1 VRFLAIQIAV
11 CALMVFKVPVTA
23 CEVQSNPRANP
34 APQKSVSGNS
44 PTGTV
49 SDHATRCFFR
59 ADSNPELTLNY
70 CTAVIRSGK
79 LSDSNLAS
87 ALNNRG
93 KAYYSK
99 HNYDLAIQDYSRAIQ
114 LNPDFVDALNNRGEA
129 YRAKGDYDRALQDFD
144 QVIRLH
150 PKLAATSFSNRGFL
164 YSEKGDCD
172 KAIRDY
178 SEAIRLR
185 PGYAADFAGRGNA
198 YSCKR
203 DYDHA
208 IEDYKQAIRL
218 TPRDSSL
225 HIALGKALS
234 EKHDLSGAIAQYRLA
249 IQLSPDKA
257 AGYSALGDSLDL
269 QGNSNGAMVE
279 YSQAAKLDDTNPS
292 YHFSLGDELFK
303 KKDFNGTLAEWQ
315 RAIQLVGGLTSSQHR
330 AIGQILLQ
338 RGDLDGSIQEFRRAV
353 QLAPDDVQNHES
365 LAAAFARKGDA
376 NAEIDQYHQIA
387 REKPNDLGNHKRLAV
402 ALMKQKK
409 FADAKV
415 EFQAVLRLAP
425 NNAGAYAGLGAA
437 EADLGDS
444 GQAATD
450 LQKALQIDPQN
461 AFAQKN
467 LNALSQTQPETQQ
480 QSQAAPPA
488 SAPSNCNNW
497 PPEFGEIRDPEKQDA
512 LRVDWNQKVQQSGQ
526 TIQQLLSSLDQT
538 RNVLQAHLEDV
549 KQSILGTAD
558 EPITS
563 FNFDFDYVDTCK
575 NNQNIGANLA
585 AECEYVNTQDAIHGV
600 NGTIQ
605 ILDCMGGLSSTQA
618 DNSASPAAPIAT
630 YTPGGNDASTP
641 TGKRVYT
648 PGSSSGDDGDS
659 RGVYTPGSPD
669 NSQANDTSMG
679 MLDTGGN
686 LKQPYVGMTSDYS
699 AVVDQNQSSCNAT
712 AHVTLLSSQPG
723 GEGATLQLQASPQP
737 NPSFP
742 SLPSGC
748 FELEF
753 TIEAS
758 QRKANGDAGPAGGR
772 TYHNQFADASD
783 TANIELPVASSGSN
797 DIDLI
802 GWHVSGALCHPGG
815 NCVKQASP
823 EECAQLEDYKT
834 NELPNQM
841 MNLIKSYG
849 IISFQAD
856 AAANLQSD
864 LNQDV
869 SDISQTLFLDHMKI
883 IVDEVQ
889 DLAPIFAPEGKLA
902 NLAVELGPKPSLLA
916 RDVWK
921 YIVEPQQQLQ
931 GAKDAIEQ
939 ALNDD
944 YSGLLASIIARYSPV
959 AALEKDIIQDAQ
971 QIHAL
976 RALSAQDGDKISSLQ
991 SAIDDYNNSLQS
1003 ITNQMREIQ
1012 QVSQGIDMACGGAAS
1027 SANP

>member
-1 VRFLAIQIAV
+1 MIVLVSSAFARIAF
-11 CALMVFKVPVTA
+11 AQLPAAQTA
-23 CEVQSNPRANP
+23 QAS
-34 APQKSVSGNS
+34 SGS
-44 PTGTV
+44 PTGRVNEQARRFCSENT
-49 SDHATRCFFR
+49 H
-59 ADSNPELTLNY
+59 SNPELILHY
-70 CTAVIRSGK
+70 CNEVIQSGR
-79 LSDSNLAS
+79 LSGLTLAS
-87 ALNNRG
+87 ALNSRG
-93 KAYYSK
+93 KAYYAK
-99 HNYDLAIQDYSRAIQ
+99 HNYDLAIQDYNRAFQ
-114 LNPDFVDALNNRGEA
+114 LDPDLADALNNRGEA

-150 PKLAATSFSNRGFL
+150 PKLAATAFSNRGLL
-164 YSEKGDCD
+164 YSEKGDYD
-172 KAIRDY
+172 KAIKDY

-198 YSCKR
+198 YSSKR

-208 IEDYKQAIRL
+208 IEDYKEAIRL

-234 EKHDLSGAIAQYRLA
+234 EKHDLSGATAQYRLA
-249 IQLSPDKA
+249 IEISPDKA
-257 AGYSALGDSLDL
+257 AGYSALGDLLDQ
-269 QGNSNGAMVE
+269 QGDSNGAVLE
-279 YSQAAKLDDTNPS
+279 YRQAAKRDDTNPS

-315 RAIQLVGGLTSSQHR
+315 RAIQLVGELTGPQHR
-330 AIGQILLQ
+330 AIGQILLR

-353 QLAPDDVQNHES
+353 QLAPDDVQNRES
-365 LAAAFARKGDA
+365 LAATFARKGDTKS
-376 NAEIDQYHQIA
+376 EIDQYQQIA
-387 REKPNDLGNHKRLAV
+387 TERPNDLGNHKRLAV
-402 ALMKQKK
+402 ALMKQEK

-437 EADLGDS
+437 EAGLGDS
-444 GQAATD
+444 GQATAD

-461 AFAQKN
+461 AFAQRN
-467 LNALSQTQPETQQ
+467 LNSLSQSQTGTQQ
-480 QSQAAPPA
+480 QSQAAAPA
-488 SAPSNCNNW
+488 GTPSNCNNW
-497 PPEFGEIRDPEKQDA
+497 PADFDEIRDPEKQDA

-526 TIQQLLSSLDQT
+526 TIQQLISSMDQT

-558 EPITS
+558 EPITN

-575 NNQNIGANLA
+575 NNPNRGANLA
-585 AECEYVNTQDAIHGV
+585 AECEYVNTQDAIYGV

-605 ILDCMGGLSSTQA
+605 ILDCMGGLSSTPA
-618 DNSASPAAPIAT
+618 DNSASSAAPIAT
-630 YTPGGNDASTP
+630 YTPGGDDASTP

-648 PGSSSGDDGDS
+648 PGSSSGDDSDS
-659 RGVYTPGSPD
+659 PGVYTPGSPA
-669 NSQANDTSMG
+669 NSPANDTSMG

-699 AVVDQNQSSCNAT
+699 AVVAQNQSSCNAT

-723 GEGATLQLQASPQP
+723 DNSATLQFTASPQP

-742 SLPSGC
+742 DLPSGC
-748 FELEF
+748 FELEY

-758 QRKANGDAGPAGGR
+758 QRMANGNPGPAAGQ
-772 TYHNQFADASD
+772 TYHTQFADASD
-783 TANIELPVASSGSN
+783 SANIELPVASSGSN

-841 MNLIKSYG
+841 MDLIKSYG

-869 SDISQTLFLDHMKI
+869 SDISQTLFLDHLKI

-944 YSGLLASIIARYSPV
+944 YSGLLVSIIARYSPV

-971 QIHAL
+971 QIHLL
-976 RALSAQDGDKISSLQ
+976 RALSAQDGDKVSSLQ

-1003 ITNQMREIQ
+1003 ISNQMSEIQ
-1012 QVSQGIDMACGGAAS
+1012 QVSQGIDMACGGATS
-1027 SANP
+1027 SSNQ